1 MFGVTCYARERGR
14 VSTRCSRT
22 VRGTATAVRTREH
35 HGVVFSEFAERN
47 SYTVKCQS
55 CFLSAVPITFVC
67 LMPLQQSALQHSV
80 FRWTT
85 FKTLR
90 LMISSMGMDTHSKRA
105 ACTTLPVYHLLVDMI
120 LGTITAQ
127 ASHRAQSMWQDIK
140 LWKPERTRS
149 EQLSAL
155 ADVPNR
161 FKAASQHCKKQNP
174 QHPRYLHD

>member
-1 MFGVTCYARERGR
+1 MNALFHKAATFETRVMQSTWCLLACTLHHVQVKAYVRLDTCKVTSKSGITLGWVGLE
-14 VSTRCSRT
+14 
-22 VRGTATAVRTREH
+22 
-35 HGVVFSEFAERN
+35 
-47 SYTVKCQS
+47 
-55 CFLSAVPITFVC
+55 LAVPITFVC

-155 ADVPNR
+155 ADVSNR
-161 FKAASQHCKKQNP
+161 FKAAPQRCKNQNP
-174 QHPRYLHD
+174 WHPRY